1 MIPEALP
8 VHISLLK
15 WGHIK
20 LTGDNPWKRFL
31 PNHHCRA
38 SGANDGG
45 SANARTGT
53 DYHSSNSGD
62 SSADS
67 SHRSIQDT
75 GPNRLVRPICQSN
88 RQPSI
93 SGARKRRVQAPT
105 KPGENIFS

>member
-45 SANARTGT
+45 GASARTHT
-53 DYHSSNSGD
+53 DCHSNSRGD

-67 SHRSIQDT
+67 SHRSIQGKDR
-75 GPNRLVRPICQSN
+75 NRPVRPIC
-88 RQPSI
+88 
-93 SGARKRRVQAPT
+93 
-105 KPGENIFS
+105 